1 MFYALHVL
9 AAAVGETTPASDG
22 ASLIITAA
30 VSATVF
36 SAIITGLIQFVINRR
51 NSRVTERKNTVD
63 AESDVIVR
71 YKEQAAEERAAKE
84 SAVRTIKELLA
95 DSREQVEILN
105 GTVATLNGT
114 IRVLENLSASQQDI
128 IKQLTDDRDRTAE
141 ALKLAEIRVQEQR
154 DLLASKQQE
163 IQDLV
168 SRAQNRIVT
177 GTFDIA

>member
-1 MFYALHVL
+1 MFYALHIL
-9 AAAVGETTPASDG
+9 ASVVGETNGAADG
-22 ASLIITAA
+22 VSLVVTAA

-36 SAIITGLIQFVINRR
+36 SAIITGLVQFVINRR
-51 NSRVTERKNTVD
+51 NSRITERKNTVD
-63 AESDVIVR
+63 AESDVITR

-105 GTVATLNGT
+105 GTIATLNGT
-114 IRVLENLSASQQDI
+114 IRVLETLSASQENI

-154 DLLASKQQE
+154 DLLATKQQE
-163 IQDLV
+163 IHDLV
-168 SRAQNRIVT
+168 ARTQNKIVT